1 MSDAA
6 PWAALVGDLL
16 EYFDW
21 ERAMDQEPEFAVFH
35 QGTFPAD
42 EARRLGTLLLADP
55 DHALQV
61 VARTVAWCVMEPGF
75 AENERAPV
83 LAAVVA
89 AGEGGLATSETV
101 SGVVAV
107 ARAGFRY
114 LAARDV
120 EAFVAM
126 MALFDELRTGSYASP
141 QLRAGDNARWLSQ
154 VVRPQHGDKSALL
167 PALRELVTDALSG
180 PGRRLR
186 VALFDSAEFAQVWSA
201 DAAFEPVDCLIRIP
215 EPVLARRVM
224 HVHPEVISAFASPL
238 AVEYLVERSLLFSVL
253 EDTYGDM
260 VRRIDYTVGTRTWS
274 HAVE

>member
-1 MSDAA
+1 MEELALLTFFCVGPVVTIAA
-6 PWAALVGDLL
+6 FAAALVAASAN
-16 EYFDW
+16 
-21 ERAMDQEPEFAVFH
+21 RRRR
-35 QGTFPAD
+35 D
-42 EARRLGTLLLADP
+42 EAR
-55 DHALQV
+55 
-61 VARTVAWCVMEPGF
+61 
-75 AENERAPV
+75 V
-83 LAAVVA
+83 L
-89 AGEGGLATSETV
+89 
-101 SGVVAV
+101 
-107 ARAGFRY
+107 
-114 LAARDV
+114 RDD
-120 EAFVAM
+120 
-126 MALFDELRTGSYASP
+126 LDELRTGSYASP